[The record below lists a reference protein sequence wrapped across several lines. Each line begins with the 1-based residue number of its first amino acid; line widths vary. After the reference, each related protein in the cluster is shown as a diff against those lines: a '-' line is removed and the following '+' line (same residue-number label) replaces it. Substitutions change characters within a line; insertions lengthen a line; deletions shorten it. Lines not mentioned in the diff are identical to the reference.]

1 MFFLVK
7 SVNVDTELNCDV
19 SCFIAEYLI
28 AEELHIEV
36 ELKTKNLDAA
46 WQRLSSQVLENK

>member
-46 WQRLSSQVLENK
+46 WQRLGSQVLENK